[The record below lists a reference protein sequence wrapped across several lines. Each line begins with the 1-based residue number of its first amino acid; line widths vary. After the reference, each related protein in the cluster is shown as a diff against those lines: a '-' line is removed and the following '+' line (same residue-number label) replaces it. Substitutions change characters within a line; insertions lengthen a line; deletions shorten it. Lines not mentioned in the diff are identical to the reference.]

1 MISSIYLQ
9 SVIASLHRP
18 CKEHAV
24 AVGIRDSNFK
34 DLRGLS
40 MQQGDELDKL
50 RNSVSSFRKFFDSV
64 SSISRFMVGFQ
75 LLSFA
80 IERLSVSLRA
90 RAQP

>member
-1 MISSIYLQ
+1 MYLR
-9 SVIASLHRP
+9 SATASLRRP
-18 CKEHAV
+18 CSQHAV
-24 AVGIRDSNFK
+24 AVGIRDSNFE

-40 MQQGDELDKL
+40 MQQGDEMDKL
-50 RNSVSSFRKFFDSV
+50 HTSVSSFRKFFDSV